1 MKKWFILITF
11 SFSILAVYAQR
22 IKILTYNIHHGNP
35 PEFPGKIDLEAIANV
50 ILQSDADLVGLQE
63 VDVYLSRSNDV
74 DQVERLAELT
84 GMHYYFSKGINIDEG
99 EYGTLILSKYEIAKV
114 RKYNLPMPVASE
126 NRTLA
131 IIDVALPDGQLIT
144 FANTHLDLKEENKLA
159 QVDFINEIADWYQR
173 PFIFVGDLNAEPK
186 SEALAKL
193 ADRFERNTARDN
205 FTYPNK
211 NPRKEIDYIMV
222 AKHTHFK
229 WINYRVIENE
239 HASDHLPLFAELEL
253 VKDE

>member
-1 MKKWFILITF
+1 MKKWIILFTF

-74 DQVERLAELT
+74 DQVDRLAELT
-84 GMHYYFSKGINIDEG
+84 GMYPYFSKGINIDEG
-99 EYGTLILSKYEIAKV
+99 EYGTLILSKYEINKV

-131 IIDVALPDGQLIT
+131 IIDVALPDGQLVT
-144 FANTHLDLKEENKLA
+144 FANTHLDLKKR
-159 QVDFINEIADWYQR
+159 INW
-173 PFIFVGDLNAEPK
+173 LK
-186 SEALAKL
+186 
-193 ADRFERNTARDN
+193 
-205 FTYPNK
+205 
-211 NPRKEIDYIMV
+211 
-222 AKHTHFK
+222 
-229 WINYRVIENE
+229 
-239 HASDHLPLFAELEL
+239 
-253 VKDE
+253 